1 MARTRR
7 GNGGATAQQRLRA
20 PKPTMATACGKI
32 GFCEGKRRLRLLDGV
47 QGGLGAL
54 FIGGGA
60 RPLACGPRQPRRA
73 WRGRTP
79 GESGSF
85 PSGKKTPTGRP
96 HLSAGEDGR
105 GEGERGLGWHTKRA
119 GATWAERGKEEIK
132 RKKEGE
138 GSWAGLKNRVRKEK
152 VLHFLKTTQTLQF
165 KFEFKNSN
173 SNRTTSNKTMQR
185 WHECNKKEQPYLI

>member
-1 MARTRR
+1 MGLSVRATPRRR
-7 GNGGATAQQRLRA
+7 GE
-20 PKPTMATACGKI
+20 ACSS
-32 GFCEGKRRLRLLDGV
+32 
-47 QGGLGAL
+47 QT
-54 FIGGGA
+54 
-60 RPLACGPRQPRRA
+60 Q
-73 WRGRTP
+73 
-79 GESGSF
+79 GESRSF

-119 GATWAERGKEEIK
+119 GATWAERWEEERK

-138 GSWAGLKNRVRKEK
+138 GSWAGLKNRVRKEN

-185 WHECNKKEQPYLI
+185 WHDCNTKEQPYLI